1 MMRKSLCF
9 LIGLYQRFISPVLPP
24 HCRYT
29 PSCSEYAIEA
39 IQKHGAIK
47 GLWLG
52 MKRLG
57 RCNPSLL
64 DPTGMILYRSRVRKL
79 RKTPMKMPVKTKPA
93 EKKIV
98 IASTVAGQT
107 VNG

>member
-1 MMRKSLCF
+1 MRKSLCF

-39 IQKHGAIK
+39 IQKHGALK

-52 MKRLG
+52 MKRIG
-57 RCNPSLL
+57 RCNPFGSHGY
-64 DPTGMILYRSRVRKL
+64 DPVPESGSETSNNTQENVPRK
-79 RKTPMKMPVKTKPA
+79 
-93 EKKIV
+93 
-98 IASTVAGQT
+98 
-107 VNG
+107 